1 MTNPETKIRKIL
13 EISKASATKRGGRPR
28 KPNAKNKGEIIK
40 LRISKEDKD
49 LLSVACYL
57 LSMSFTTLLLDNGI
71 ENAKALLKAEGYEIP
86 K

>member
-1 MTNPETKIRKIL
+1 L
-13 EISKASATKRGGRPR
+13 GRPR

-71 ENAKALLKAEGYEIP
+71 ENAKALLKAEGYELP

>member
-57 LSMSFTTLLLDNGI
+57 LNISFTTLLLDNGI
-71 ENAKALLKAEGYEIP
+71 ANAKALLKAEGYEIP

>member
-1 MTNPETKIRKIL
+1 MTNPETKVRKIL
-13 EISKASATKRGGRPR
+13 EISKASAMKRGGRPR

-71 ENAKALLKAEGYEIP
+71 ANAKALLKAEGYELP

>member
-1 MTNPETKIRKIL
+1 MTNPETKIKKIL
-13 EISKASATKRGGRPR
+13 EISKALAPKRGGRPR
-28 KPNAKNKGEIIK
+28 KQNSKNKGEIIK

-57 LSMSFTTLLLDNGI
+57 LNMSFTTLLLDNGI